1 MNLSCLSARP
11 MRPTVLDC
19 HKCTRPKQW
28 NRAYFLLLSASISI
42 FWIMAVKDAC
52 LAQQNPHNQQS
63 SNVQFGELLQVPKPP
78 VSSKR
83 QKLKPQTVP
92 PPPGISSQATDVAVA
107 SRGKP
112 SSESVKTPT
121 DDIKQLESGFI
132 QQQRP
137 VKVPKAPVKAVPPL
151 KNVVAQNAQEQIRQI
166 SGATSLG
173 QPNIQTAPLPP
184 PFGTTVTQEFT
195 APSAPSAPTFNQV
208 LLNSQPQQAPLPP
221 LPGTPTPTFNQPINS
236 QTATPFTPG
245 LTPQLLN
252 PSAPLRVNPQAI
264 TQSSVSTTP
273 TTQTSNQLLNC
284 QVVSSPTVSGTG
296 APTFNQL
303 LNCQATTQSAI
314 PNTPAST
321 FNQLLNCQVA
331 TPSSGISTSTNQY
344 LNCQVVSSLPV
355 TETVPPPQTQ
365 AQTTPTVPT
374 PPSILPPSPTPPSAT
389 PNTPQPVDRSRPLLR
404 STALQEPSLQVQG
417 VYITQGSD
425 SAARGRL
432 SGVYPVTPQLLV
444 GATLDLVTGENLL
457 VDSRGEGLNI
467 NELFIATS
475 VGGAPNLRFVLGQLD
490 LTSYFDRNSF
500 AKDGASQFFNPIFQ
514 TNPALSA
521 TGIAS
526 RTGLLVNWSVTDN
539 IEAKAAVFSSS
550 NKISDFALDGFAGEV
565 AVRYGNAIIRGTY
578 STDRDAGIRDTF
590 PESFGLARDTQRTI
604 FGPQKNDREEAYGLN
619 AEVFVPE
626 LKLGIFGRY
635 GRYENRDLGKG
646 ADTYSF
652 GLSVLDLFTPDDRLG
667 LAYGRALS
675 NDSLRRGDYPDVLEL
690 FYDFELLPS
699 LRLGFTL
706 QGRDGFEDT
715 VLGVRVRTEFDVTP
729 RGRKSQ

>member
-1 MNLSCLSARP
+1 

-19 HKCTRPKQW
+19 QKCTRPKQW
-28 NRAYFLLLSASISI
+28 NRANFLLQTASICI
-42 FWIMAVKDAC
+42 FWIMAVNDAS

-63 SNVQFGELLQVPKPP
+63 SNVQFRELLQVPKPP
-78 VSSKR
+78 VPSKR
-83 QKLKPQTVP
+83 QKLKSQTAVP
-92 PPPGISSQATDVAVA
+92 PPPGISKQPTGVTVA
-107 SRGKP
+107 SRGK
-112 SSESVKTPT
+112 SSFESVKTPT

-132 QQQRP
+132 QQQVP
-137 VKVPKAPVKAVPPL
+137 AKVPKAPVKSVSPPPT
-151 KNVVAQNAQEQIRQI
+151 VTAQNAQEQIRQV
-166 SGATSLG
+166 SGSASLG
-173 QPNIQTAPLPP
+173 QPKIQAAPLPP

-195 APSAPSAPTFNQV
+195 APSASSAPTFNQV
-208 LLNSQPQQAPLPP
+208 LINSQSQQAPLPP

-236 QTATPFTPG
+236 QTPTQSFIPNTPAPTN
-245 LTPQLLN
+245 QLL
-252 PSAPLRVNPQAI
+252 NPQAI
-264 TQSSVSTTP
+264 THSSVPSTSA
-273 TTQTSNQLLNC
+273 TQTSNQLLNC
-284 QVVSSPTVSGTG
+284 QVVSSPAVSGNA

-303 LNCQATTQSAI
+303 LNCQATTQSAV

-331 TPSSGISTSTNQY
+331 TSPSGTSTPTSNQY

-355 TETVPPPQTQ
+355 TQTVPPPQTQ

-374 PPSILPPSPTPPSAT
+374 PPSLTPPSATPPSLTPPSAT

-417 VYITQGSD
+417 VYITQGDD

-432 SGVYPVTPQLLV
+432 SAVYPVTPQLLV

-457 VDSRGEGLNI
+457 VDSGGDGLNI
-467 NELFIATS
+467 NELFLATS
-475 VGGAPNLRFVLGQLD
+475 VGGAPNLRFVLGQID

-565 AVRYGNAIIRGTY
+565 AIRYGNAIIRGTY
-578 STDRDAGIRDTF
+578 ASDRDAGIRDTF
-590 PESFGLARDTQRTI
+590 PESFGLARNTQGTI
-604 FGPQKNDREEAYGLN
+604 FGPQKDDREEAYGLN

-626 LKLGIFGRY
+626 LKLGLFGRY

-652 GLSVLDLFTPDDRLG
+652 GLSFLDLFTPDDRLG

-675 NDSLRRGDYPDVLEL
+675 NDSLRRGDNPDVLEL
-690 FYDFELLPS
+690 FYDFEFLPN
-699 LRLGFTL
+699 LRFGFTV
-706 QGRDGFEDT
+706 QGRDGFEET

-729 RGRKSQ
+729 RGRRSQ